1 MIPPRNQLP
10 RRRSLSL
17 FPTLPLPPWP
27 PQKWSKEK
35 WSRDREEINGERGK
49 GWDGM
54 GKRICPRGGRVG
66 GRKENEEGV
75 DGFIWS
81 GELANCSTI
90 EERISRRI
98 RAVGRI
104 ANSAVASLS
113 RSLANI
119 PSILLRSSCLCD
131 LQCLRLAHVHA
142 HQSIHVLVI
151 IKYIYIYVHAKC
163 KRVSRAAFPL
173 VTRST
178 YFHKIPYFWQNPT
191 CPADSCFYS
200 IVLFFVFFFLLLSF
214 LLLFFS
220 RIEDRQIVWRKKKNK
235 SKAEFMSHP
244 LVYRSIRFGNSNE
257 GERKER
263 ERERD
268 ETKTKRVRWRE
279 ISLIRRDSSREFRHY
294 D

>member
-1 MIPPRNQLP
+1 MISPRNQLP

-27 PQKWSKEK
+27 PRKWSKEK

-151 IKYIYIYVHAKC
+151 IKYIYIYMYTRNASAFHAPHFRLSQDPRISTRFRIFDKIQPVL
-163 KRVSRAAFPL
+163 RIPVSILLF
-173 VTRST
+173 
-178 YFHKIPYFWQNPT
+178 YF
-191 CPADSCFYS
+191 
-200 IVLFFVFFFLLLSF
+200 LFFFFIIIISSSF
-214 LLLFFS
+214 LLS
-220 RIEDRQIVWRKKKNK
+220 NWRSSNCLNKKQKQ
-235 SKAEFMSHP
+235 SGIYVASVG
-244 LVYRSIRFGNSNE
+244 L
-257 GERKER
+257 
-263 ERERD
+263 
-268 ETKTKRVRWRE
+268 
-279 ISLIRRDSSREFRHY
+279 
-294 D
+294 

>member
-151 IKYIYIYVHAKC
+151 IKYIYIHIC
-163 KRVSRAAFPL
+163 
-173 VTRST
+173 TREMQARFTRRISAC
-178 YFHKIPYFWQNPT
+178 HKIHVFPQ
-191 CPADSCFYS
+191 DSVFLTKSNLSCGFLFLFYCS
-200 IVLFFVFFFLLLSF
+200 IFCFFFFIIIISSSF
-214 LLLFFS
+214 LLS
-220 RIEDRQIVWRKKKNK
+220 NWRSSNCLNKKKK
-235 SKAEFMSHP
+235 TKAKRNLSHP
-244 LVYRSIRFGNSNE
+244 LVYRSIRFENSNE
-257 GERKER
+257 EE
-263 ERERD
+263 
-268 ETKTKRVRWRE
+268 
-279 ISLIRRDSSREFRHY
+279 SC
-294 D
+294 